1 MLCIQFAYANSTLQ
15 PRIIN
20 SNDATDAQFPLQ
32 VAITIDPDYP
42 YPAHICSGSLIT
54 DRWVLTAAHSVEDR
68 EIDGKAINYHILAGT
83 NELDSEQG
91 QTIKVNCSIIHEQY
105 DGDSFFNDIA
115 VLELEKPVNM
125 ALCGKNC
132 QIIET
137 ISPSIES

>member
-20 SNDATDAQFPLQ
+20 SNDATDAQFPWQ
-32 VAITIDPDYP
+32 VAIIIHPDIP
-42 YPAHICSGSLIT
+42 YEAYHCLGSLIS

-83 NELDSEQG
+83 NELDWEQG
-91 QTIKVNCSIIHEQY
+91 QTIKVKRSIIHEQY
-105 DGDSFFNDIA
+105 DGDSFLHDIA

-137 ISPSIES
+137 ISPDIES